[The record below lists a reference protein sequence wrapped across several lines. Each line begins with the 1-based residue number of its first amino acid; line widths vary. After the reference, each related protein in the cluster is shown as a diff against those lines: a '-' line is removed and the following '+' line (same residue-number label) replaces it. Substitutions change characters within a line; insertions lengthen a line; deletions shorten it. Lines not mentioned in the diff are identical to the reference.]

1 MGNNNNNF
9 DHLTQ
14 HFAESHFFPP
24 DWSFCEHHGP
34 NLNMDDVEKYDGVL
48 LSLAQQHKG
57 GVKDLLN
64 TFFGFLHRKTDF
76 FHGAPDGVPRKTV
89 LEALE
94 QYEKLAAKKR
104 KEVEKEKEEREK
116 KLKEQREKNRKKEE
130 EEFSKVN
137 NSVQNG
143 SSPKIE
149 EVTDEEANE
158 IMAGNNKEK
167 PVNGKNDDDSK
178 SDDEDEDAKGK
189 MKPNTGNGADL
200 EHYKWTQTLE
210 EVDLSVPSGV
220 GFPLKSKDVVV
231 EFKKQ
236 HLKVGLKGHTPI
248 IDGEVCNAVKVES
261 CYWTLEDKKV
271 IHVFL
276 QKINQMEWWDRLVK
290 TDPVINTK
298 KVQPE
303 NSKLGDLDGE
313 TRSMVEKMMYDQRQK
328 EMGKPTSDEQKKQ
341 DMLANFMK
349 QHPEMDFSKAKFS

>member
-1 MGNNNNNF
+1 
-9 DHLTQ
+9 
-14 HFAESHFFPP
+14 
-24 DWSFCEHHGP
+24 
-34 NLNMDDVEKYDGVL
+34 MDDIEKYDGIL
-48 LSLAQQHKG
+48 MTMAQQHRG
-57 GVKDLLN
+57 GVKELLG

-89 LEALE
+89 LEALQ
-94 QYEKLAAKKR
+94 QYEKLAAQKR
-104 KEVEKEKEEREK
+104 KEAEKEKEERER
-116 KLKEQREKNRKKEE
+116 KLNEQREKKKKQEE
-130 EEFSKVN
+130 EEFSKLN
-137 NSVQNG
+137 NKKQNG
-143 SSPKIE
+143 TSPKIE
-149 EVTDEEANE
+149 EVTEEEAKE
-158 IMAGNNKEK
+158 IEEGNKQSK
-167 PVNGKNDDDSK
+167 VVNGTSNDTTTK
-178 SDDEDEDAKGK
+178 SDDDEEDEDAKGK

-200 EHYKWTQTLE
+200 ENYKWTQTLE
-210 EVDLSVPSGV
+210 EVDLNVPSGV
-220 GFPLKSKDVVV
+220 GFPLKSRDIIV

-236 HLKVGLKGHTPI
+236 HLTVGLKGHPPI
-248 IDGEVCNAVKVES
+248 IDGELCNTVKVEN

-290 TDPVINTK
+290 TDPIINTK